1 MHPNPGD
8 VLAAAEGADD
18 EGLDV
23 DRRVE
28 GLFPFRNL
36 VEVRWKELEGPLN
49 APGQRAQAAREA
61 VISMFAGAW
70 RLKGV
75 QDEPLAQGR

>member
-1 MHPNPGD
+1 MRPDPGD
-8 VLAAAEGADD
+8 VLAATEGADD

-28 GLFPFRNL
+28 GPFPFRNL
-36 VEVRWKELEGPLN
+36 VEVWRKKLERSFN
-49 APGQRAQAAREA
+49 APGQRPEAAREA
-61 VISMFAGAW
+61 VISMFAGAG

-75 QDEPLAQGR
+75 PDKPLAQG

>member
-1 MHPNPGD
+1 MHPDPSD
-8 VLAAAEGADD
+8 VLAATEGAND

-36 VEVRWKELEGPLN
+36 VEVWRKKLECLFN
-49 APGQRAQAAREA
+49 APGQRLEAAREA
-61 VISMFAGAW
+61 VISMFAGAR
-70 RLKGV
+70 RLKGMP
-75 QDEPLAQGR
+75 DDPLAHS